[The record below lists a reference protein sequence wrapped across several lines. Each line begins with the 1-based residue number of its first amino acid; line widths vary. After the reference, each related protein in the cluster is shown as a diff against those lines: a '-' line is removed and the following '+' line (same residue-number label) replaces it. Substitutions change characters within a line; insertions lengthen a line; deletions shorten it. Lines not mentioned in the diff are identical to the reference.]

1 MGSLSYKDTQSSPK
15 KLRLVPPVKSKLS
28 LKLLNSQS
36 TLIKFKM
43 VKIATFSVVL
53 LVPIAL
59 ALPNPLNFLKSRQYA
74 QFPDLGAVANNV
86 PNFGDPVCFS
96 AILLYSK
103 NADLAVAL

>member
-1 MGSLSYKDTQSSPK
+1 
-15 KLRLVPPVKSKLS
+15 
-28 LKLLNSQS
+28 
-36 TLIKFKM
+36 M

-86 PNFGDPVCFS
+86 PNFGDPLFDWDDDMFQGVDFGD
-96 AILLYSK
+96 K
-103 NADLAVAL
+103 VRRALKSLNPF